1 MDHITKFVEEKIA
14 PPLIKF
20 SQYRYIQ
27 VIQRTGLGIMSL
39 LIIGSIFTLLSA
51 FPVPAYQNFIGGFKT
66 TLASAAGV
74 GTAFIAL
81 YTVITTSYALVE
93 WYNKNKG
100 EKDGYYSADDSGR
113 CIVSVDQPGSNSEYP
128 G

>member
-66 TLASAAGV
+66 TLASAAGSRHR
-74 GTAFIAL
+74 L
-81 YTVITTSYALVE
+81 YRPLYRHHHLICAGGMV
-93 WYNKNKG
+93 
-100 EKDGYYSADDSGR
+100 
-113 CIVSVDQPGSNSEYP
+113 
-128 G
+128 